1 LGGGRVFQAPVR
13 EIDARLL
20 GYAAARCQPPFR
32 GDHKMAGHVFSR
44 AAAAFIAAFFAPGL
58 SALALA
64 ADHGAG
70 YPDRP
75 IRLVVPF
82 PPGGGT
88 DIVSRTIQPALSARL
103 GQQIVID
110 NRGGAQGILGTHI
123 AATAAP
129 DGYTLVIAE
138 IGATAVATAL
148 TPNIQF
154 DVSRDFAP
162 ISQLITQPYIMTIN
176 PSVPAK
182 NLGEFIKLAHAKPG
196 ALNYGSGNVTS
207 HVMQEVF
214 FRTAKISLQ
223 HIPYR
228 GSGPSVTA
236 LLTNE
241 VQTIFSGPGAAIPQI
256 KAGKIRAIAVTTLK
270 RSREL
275 PDVPTLDESGY
286 KGFEISGWYGIMA
299 PAKTPRAIINRLNA
313 DVVAVLTTG
322 ETPKLL
328 MTRGYDPTPTTPEA
342 FTKYL
347 RSEVVRW
354 SKAVKEY
361 GIKSIE

>member
-1 LGGGRVFQAPVR
+1 MLRNSLCG
-13 EIDARLL
+13 
-20 GYAAARCQPPFR
+20 
-32 GDHKMAGHVFSR
+32 
-44 AAAAFIAAFFAPGL
+44 AAAALLSVVVAPWAA
-58 SALALA
+58 A
-64 ADHGAG
+64 AEQSGF
-70 YPDRP
+70 PDRP
-75 IRLVVPF
+75 IRVLVPF

-88 DIVSRTIQPALSARL
+88 DLVTRTIQPALASRL

-110 NRGGAQGILGTHI
+110 NRGGAQGIVGTQI

-138 IGATAVATAL
+138 IGATAIGPAL
-148 TPNIQF
+148 TPNVPF
-154 DVSRDFAP
+154 DVTRDFAP
-162 ISQLITQPYIMTIN
+162 ITQLIVQPYIMTVH

-182 NLGEFIKLAHAKPG
+182 SVAEFVKLAQSKPG

-214 FRTAKISLQ
+214 FRTAKIQLQ
-223 HIPYR
+223 HIPYK
-228 GSGPSVTA
+228 GSGPSVQA
-236 LLTNE
+236 LVQNE

-256 KAGKIRAIAVTTLK
+256 KAGRLRALAVTTLK

-275 PDVPTLDESGY
+275 PEYPTLDESGY

-299 PAKTPRAIINRLNA
+299 PAKTPRPIINRLNA
-313 DVVAVLTTG
+313 DITAVLSTG

-328 MTRGYDPTPTTPEA
+328 MSRGYDPTPTTPEA

-347 RSEVVRW
+347 QTEVRRW
-354 SKAVKEY
+354 TKAVKDY
-361 GIKSIE
+361 GIKSID

>member
-1 LGGGRVFQAPVR
+1 M
-13 EIDARLL
+13 IDVL
-20 GYAAARCQPPFR
+20 
-32 GDHKMAGHVFSR
+32 VR
-44 AAAAFIAAFFAPGL
+44 AAAAITAAVLVSTAW
-58 SALALA
+58 A
-64 ADHGAG
+64 ADAG
-70 YPDRP
+70 TDYPTRP

-88 DIVSRTIQPALSARL
+88 DLVSRTIQPALSARL
-103 GQQIVID
+103 GQQVVID

-148 TPNIQF
+148 TPNLQF
-154 DVSRDFAP
+154 DVVRDFAP
-162 ISQLITQPYIMTIN
+162 ISQLITQPYIMAIN

-182 NLGEFIKLAHAKPG
+182 DLAAFVKLAQSKPG
-196 ALNYGSGNVTS
+196 ALNYGSGNVTA
-207 HVMQEVF
+207 HVMQEAF
-214 FRTAKISLQ
+214 FRTAKLSLQ

-228 GSGPSVTA
+228 GSGPTIAA
-236 LLTNE
+236 LLQNE
-241 VQTIFSGPGAAIPQI
+241 VQTSFSGPGAALPQI
-256 KAGKIRAIAVTTLK
+256 KAGKIRALAVTTLK
-270 RSREL
+270 RSRDL
-275 PDVPTLDESGY
+275 PDVPTVDESGY

-299 PAKTPRAIINRLNA
+299 PAKTPRAVINRLNA
-313 DVVAVLTTG
+313 DVVAVLSSG

-328 MTRGYDPTPTTPEA
+328 AARGYDPTPTTPEA
-342 FTKYL
+342 FAKYL
-347 RSEVVRW
+347 RSEVARW

>member
-1 LGGGRVFQAPVR
+1 MTCK
-13 EIDARLL
+13 LL
-20 GYAAARCQPPFR
+20 
-32 GDHKMAGHVFSR
+32 S
-44 AAAAFIAAFFAPGL
+44 AAAAALLAGAVTSAAC
-58 SALALA
+58 A
-64 ADHGAG
+64 ADSAG
-70 YPDRP
+70 YPNRP

-88 DIVSRTIQPALSARL
+88 DLVSRTIQPALMQRL

-110 NRGGAQGILGTHI
+110 NRGGAQGIVGTQI
-123 AATAAP
+123 TATAAP

-148 TPNIQF
+148 TPNLQF
-154 DVSRDFAP
+154 DVIRDFAP
-162 ISQLITQPYIMTIN
+162 ITQLITQPSIMAVN

-182 NLGEFIKLAHAKPG
+182 SLADFVKLAQSKPG
-196 ALNYGSGNVTS
+196 ALNYGSGNVTA

-214 FRTAKISLQ
+214 FRTAKMSLT

-228 GSGPSVTA
+228 GSGPTIAA
-236 LLTNE
+236 LVQNE
-241 VQTIFSGPGAAIPQI
+241 VQTSFSGPGAALPQM
-256 KAGKIRAIAVTTLK
+256 KAGKIRGLAVTTLK

-299 PAKTPRAIINRLNA
+299 PAKTPRAIIDRLNS
-313 DVVAVLTTG
+313 DIVAVLSTG